1 MKHELSE
8 IELQERAFLSAI
20 GALSAEEQLAFERHL
35 AEGCEPCAAELAAQQ
50 EICAQLAFA
59 APIIEPSATVKDKL
73 MKRIAEEKQ
82 ADSQKQTEKAG
93 ETAKFFTL
101 YAAEG
106 AWQMLSEGVFVKQL
120 YVDREKQTVTSL
132 YKMEPGAQAPRH
144 IHSGVEECFVIEGDF
159 HINDLKLGPGDYHRA
174 EPGSLHQKIYTEKGN
189 LLLIIAP
196 QD

>member
-1 MKHELSE
+1 MKHVLSE

-35 AEGCEPCAAELAAQQ
+35 AEGCEFCAAELAAQQ
-50 EICAQLAFA
+50 EICVHLAFA
-59 APIIEPSATVKDKL
+59 APVIEPSATVKDKL
-73 MKRIAEEKQ
+73 MKRIAKEKQ
-82 ADSQKQTEKAG
+82 ANSQKQVETVG